1 MQYNDK
7 EHHRNK
13 KYKEDNLIWDNREY
27 KANEDFEKEIF
38 LLKEEDF
45 KKEYEIMEYKIQY
58 ISPVLIQ
65 QPKYQEEEY
74 FSRDFGDT
82 HLYKWLSQI
91 KHDSAAILAEMISAP
106 RLSPHIESL
115 RPQVKN
121 MKTITIDEYRKIKCI
136 GSTKVNWLKQLK
148 KKYGLNLLRFLYAFS

>member
-7 EHHRNK
+7 EHTRNK

-45 KKEYEIMEYKIQY
+45 KKDYEIMEYKIQY
-58 ISPVLIQ
+58 IAPVLLQ

-74 FSRDFGDT
+74 FSRELGDT

-91 KHDSAAILAEMISAP
+91 NHHSAAILAEMISAP

-115 RPQVKN
+115 RPEVKN

-136 GSTKVNWLKQLK
+136 GTTKVNWLKQLK
-148 KKYGLNLLRFLYAFS
+148 KKYGLNLLRFLYTFS